1 MAHNKFDIFS
11 TPLVIESKMYT
22 LKHEELDFIQSIPL
36 RKTDNNSI
44 SKNIFVLENKEL
56 SKLAKMIDYYI
67 DGYVNN
73 VLEINEKVKRTQSW
87 LAVSKKGQSH
97 HQHEHP
103 NTFISAVFYV
113 NCDSGDLVLKRQNSA
128 IQDGFNFGFSVKK
141 FNSSNCRKW
150 IVPARTGDLVIFP
163 GHITH
168 YTTDNEHDD
177 DRIILGVNYFISGE
191 VGSLKSVDLITI

>member
-22 LKHEELDFIQSIPL
+22 LKPEELNFIKSLSL
-36 RKTDNNSI
+36 RKSDNNSI
-44 SKNIFVLENKEL
+44 SESIYVLENKEL
-56 SKLAKMIDYYI
+56 SELAKMIEYYI
-67 DGYVNN
+67 DGYVSN

-87 LAVSKKGQSH
+87 IAVSKKGQSH

-113 NCDSGDLVLKRQNSA
+113 DCKSGDLILKRQNSA
-128 IQDGFNFGFSVKK
+128 IQDGFNFGFSIKK
-141 FNSSNCRKW
+141 FNSSNCRRW
-150 IVPARTGDLVIFP
+150 NIPARTGDLVIFP

-168 YTTDNEHDD
+168 FTTPNEHDD
-177 DRIILGVNYFISGE
+177 DRIILGINYFLSGE
-191 VGSLKSVDLITI
+191 IGSIEEVDLITI

>member
-22 LKHEELDFIQSIPL
+22 LKPEELSFIKSLSL
-36 RKTDNNSI
+36 RKSDNNSI
-44 SKNIFVLENKEL
+44 SESIYVLENKEL
-56 SKLAKMIDYYI
+56 SELAKMIEYYI
-67 DGYVNN
+67 DGYVSN

-87 LAVSKKGQSH
+87 IAVSKKGQSH

-113 NCDSGDLVLKRQNSA
+113 DCKSGDLILKRQNSA
-128 IQDGFNFGFSVKK
+128 IQDGFNFGFSIKK
-141 FNSSNCRKW
+141 FNSSNCRRW
-150 IVPARTGDLVIFP
+150 NIPARTGDLVIFP

-168 YTTDNEHDD
+168 FTTPNEHDD
-177 DRIILGVNYFISGE
+177 DRIILGINYFLSGE
-191 VGSLKSVDLITI
+191 IGSIEEVDLITI